1 MKVPAKR
8 NPARL
13 GAAACGC
20 VGCYAKQPG
29 RLPTASNPIFEPS
42 STAWQAKKGKKRAL
56 IAVAHSVLMVAY
68 LLRKRG
74 CVYEDLG
81 GDYFERIN
89 QDQLT
94 RYHTKKLIKL

>member
-1 MKVPAKR
+1 
-8 NPARL
+8 
-13 GAAACGC
+13 
-20 VGCYAKQPG
+20 
-29 RLPTASNPIFEPS
+29 
-42 STAWQAKKGKKRAL
+42 
-56 IAVAHSVLMVAY
+56 MVAY

-94 RYHTKKLIKL
+94 RYHMKKLIRLGYTVTLTPVPA